1 MSRINAIY
9 GTNAEIFHV
18 KLGSVYSYTD
28 LYFQTVITVNKSA
41 WILSKHVRPNQF
53 FPLSNKSDIRV
64 EITAQGSYTSQ

>member
-41 WILSKHVRPNQF
+41 
-53 FPLSNKSDIRV
+53 
-64 EITAQGSYTSQ
+64 